1 MPRKNERE
9 HQPGKGRNLGQGLAN
24 ITDQDRRDLA
34 PSGDDAPTQDQRDRL
49 TSGEQGHRDT
59 SGHPG
64 GEGRGRGE
72 RKPH

>member
-1 MPRKNERE
+1 MTRKHERE
-9 HQPGKGRNLGQGLAN
+9 HHQGKGRNLGQGLAN

-49 TSGEQGHRDT
+49 TSGEQGHHAKGDGKNRT
-59 SGHPG
+59 
-64 GEGRGRGE
+64 

>member
-1 MPRKNERE
+1 MTRKSERE
-9 HQPGKGRNLGQGLAN
+9 HHQGKGRNLGQGLAN

-49 TSGEQGHRDT
+49 TSGEQGHHAT
-59 SGHPG
+59 SDGK
-64 GEGRGRGE
+64 ERK

>member
-1 MPRKNERE
+1 MTRKHERE
-9 HQPGKGRNLGQGLAN
+9 HHQGKGRNLGQGLAN

-49 TSGEQGHRDT
+49 TSGEQGHHAT
-59 SGHPG
+59 SDGK
-64 GEGRGRGE
+64 ERK

>member
-1 MPRKNERE
+1 MTRKHERE
-9 HQPGKGRNLGQGLAN
+9 HHQGKGRNIGQGLAN

-49 TSGEQGHRDT
+49 TSGEQGHHAT
-59 SGHPG
+59 SDGK
-64 GEGRGRGE
+64 ERK

>member
-1 MPRKNERE
+1 MPRRNERE
-9 HQPGKGRNLGQGLAN
+9 HQQGKGRNLGQGLAN

-49 TSGEQGHRDT
+49 TSGEQGHRT
-59 SGHPG
+59 TG
-64 GEGRGRGE
+64 GGKERK

>member
-1 MPRKNERE
+1 MPRRNERE

-34 PSGDDAPTQDQRDRL
+34 PSGDDAPTQDQRDAL
-49 TSGEQGHRDT
+49 TSGEQGEARHQ
-59 SGHPG
+59 
-64 GEGRGRGE
+64 RGDRK

>member
-1 MPRKNERE
+1 MPRRNERE

-34 PSGDDAPTQDQRDRL
+34 SGGDDAPTQDQRDRL
-49 TSGEQGHRDT
+49 TSGEQGHHST
-59 SGHPG
+59 G
-64 GEGRGRGE
+64 GGKERE